1 MRQKPRIR
9 IGRETGRGVCVMTGV
24 VDYSFNV
31 EVDGKRLEITLVQTK
46 SGKFLQPAFWDRRTE
61 DRVRMNRDIAMKIK
75 NELIGSRI

>member
-9 IGRETGRGVCVMTGV
+9 IGRETGRGVCVMTGA

-31 EVDGKRLEITLVQTK
+31 EVNGKRLEVTLVHTK
-46 SGKFLQPAFWDRRTE
+46 SGKFLQPTFCDRRTE
-61 DRVRMNRDIAMKIK
+61 DRVRVNCQIATRIK